1 MSGLQWWCA
10 ATGIPWT
17 WEWRA
22 YPGVWLF
29 VALIAFLYW
38 RLAYGTAERRA
49 GRSAGQLAAAVAG
62 LALIWVAL
70 DWPVGA
76 LGGGYLASVHTV
88 QYLLLAMIVPVL
100 LVHGLPE
107 EAEAALARR
116 PLLARVGS
124 VMFHPMAAVAIYVG
138 AFLATHAPRVT
149 DALMV
154 TQAGSFV
161 IDAAWLM
168 SGLVFWWPIVG
179 TPPGR
184 RPLAPPF
191 KILQIFLGSLAHTP
205 VAMWL
210 MLSHFPLYATFELAP
225 PFASLT
231 PKMDQQIASG
241 LMILV
246 GGFFVLGAIS
256 TIFFRWQGLGEERTT
271 TLREPG
277 PAA

>member
-1 MSGLQWWCA
+1 MNGLQWWCSA
-10 ATGIPWT
+10 SGIPWT

-29 VALIAFLYW
+29 AVTIAFLYW
-38 RLAYGTAERRA
+38 RLAYGTPERRA
-49 GRSAGQLAAAVAG
+49 GRTGGRLTAAVAG

-100 LVHGLPE
+100 LVLGLPPAAE
-107 EAEAALARR
+107 EALARR
-116 PLLARVGS
+116 PGLARVGS
-124 VMFHPMAAVAIYVG
+124 VIFHPMVAVAVYVG
-138 AFLATHAPRVT
+138 AFLATHAPRVA

-154 TQAGSFV
+154 TQTGSFV
-161 IDAAWLM
+161 IDAAWLV
-168 SGLVFWWPIVG
+168 SGLVFWWPIAG

-184 RPLAPPF
+184 EPLAPPF
-191 KILQIFLGSLAHTP
+191 RILQVFLGSLAHTP
-205 VAMWL
+205 LAMWL
-210 MLSHFPLYATFELAP
+210 MLAKYPLYATFELAP
-225 PFASLT
+225 PFESLT
-231 PKMDQQIASG
+231 PKADQQIASG

-256 TIFFRWQGLGEERTT
+256 TIFFRWQGLGEERPR
-271 TLREPG
+271 LHEPG
-277 PAA
+277 AAA